1 MDSLQ
6 WFKNFLIK
14 KASGSGIK
22 NENKLDQ
29 QLAAKIRKPI
39 IRKFQK
45 RKIRSIFID
54 NFWGADLADMQ
65 LVSKFSKG
73 IRYLWCVIDTFSKYA
88 WVVPLKALK
97 DKKDITITNAFQKK
111 FIIIL
116 LLLLNFSFIN
126 TNVT

>member
-1 MDSLQ
+1 
-6 WFKNFLIK
+6 
-14 KASGSGIK
+14 
-22 NENKLDQ
+22 
-29 QLAAKIRKPI
+29 
-39 IRKFQK
+39 
-45 RKIRSIFID
+45 
-54 NFWGADLADMQ
+54 MQ

-97 DKKDITITNAFQKK
+97 DKKYITITNAFQKK

>member
-73 IRYLWCVIDTFSKYA
+73 IRYL
-88 WVVPLKALK
+88 
-97 DKKDITITNAFQKK
+97 
-111 FIIIL
+111 
-116 LLLLNFSFIN
+116 
-126 TNVT
+126 